1 MHDLRIRITE
11 SDGIRYSTGVN
22 AYASTLYV
30 GESIPEALDA
40 ILEGLQSFRDIPAMV
55 RALHFCPD
63 LCRLASAV
71 HALHLAE
78 SDETPVDQAIA
89 ILTKLRDSR
98 QPEAIRTR
106 AEAILRDIAEDDR
119 AVCDASSV
127 DDRPGQDSGEALVG
141 VECYIFDP
149 ATGDSSKDAM
159 HGPSSAGGRRGVVT
173 SVKVYGDD
181 LWYALDHTGFFRHAR
196 PVYLGLPEVTP

>member
-1 MHDLRIRITE
+1 
-11 SDGIRYSTGVN
+11 
-22 AYASTLYV
+22 
-30 GESIPEALDA
+30 
-40 ILEGLQSFRDIPAMV
+40 MV

-106 AEAILRDIAEDDR
+106 AGNLLIDIAEDDR

-127 DDRPGQDSGEALVG
+127 DEDHFQGCVAVNFPPSGCLACAFTSGCRDARGMMCTPSERKDS
-141 VECYIFDP
+141 
-149 ATGDSSKDAM
+149 
-159 HGPSSAGGRRGVVT
+159 RRIV
-173 SVKVYGDD
+173 
-181 LWYALDHTGFFRHAR
+181 W
-196 PVYLGLPEVTP
+196 VTP

>member
-1 MHDLRIRITE
+1 MTDLRIRITE
-11 SDGIRYSTGVN
+11 SDGIRYHNGIN

-30 GESIPEALDA
+30 GENIPEALDA

-55 RALHFCPD
+55 RALHFCPEF
-63 LCRLASAV
+63 CQLAAAV
-71 HALHLAE
+71 HGLHLAE
-78 SDETPVDQAIA
+78 SDATPTTEAIA
-89 ILTKLRDSR
+89 ILTRLRDSR

-106 AEAILRDIAEDDR
+106 AGNLLIDIAEDDR

-127 DDRPGQDSGEALVG
+127 DDRPGQDAGAALVG
-141 VECYIFDP
+141 VECYIFDG
-149 ATGDSSKDAM
+149 ATGDYSKDAM
-159 HGPSSAGGRRGVVT
+159 HGPSSAGGRRGVVAAT
-173 SVKVYGDD
+173 KVCGDG